1 MPNYDN
7 HRQTHEQI
15 LLVHLFHW
23 FHKINLHYHQF
34 LLITF
39 VSPKHKRIKLVI
51 NIDILR
57 LFQADIIALSIT
69 LKLALTA
76 C

>member
-1 MPNYDN
+1 M
-7 HRQTHEQI
+7 
-15 LLVHLFHW
+15 
-23 FHKINLHYHQF
+23 
-34 LLITF
+34 TF

-57 LFQADIIALSIT
+57 LFQADLIALFII